1 MKSPQSPIIFL
12 DHDGVICL
20 RRNWGSR
27 FKKAVGWAKEHGI
40 GLAGFYERA
49 DLPVGVLFDDFDQKA
64 VGVLNRIISET
75 GADIIVSS
83 DWRLQ
88 ADLPTLQRFY
98 LEQGVVKGPIG
109 MTGIC
114 RDAQFEEAR
123 VKEIQGW
130 LEQSPHSLWVAVDD
144 MNLGALGR
152 FVHTTRSREGIK
164 QSGVAEKIIGLLKE
178 P

>member
-1 MKSPQSPIIFL
+1 MKTFQTPIIFL

-20 RRNWGSR
+20 RGNWGSR
-27 FKKAVGWAKEHGI
+27 FKKAQRWAKEHDI
-40 GLAGFYERA
+40 AMAGFYERP

-64 VGVLNRIISET
+64 VKVLNGIINET

-88 ADLPTLQRFY
+88 ADLPALQRFY
-98 LEQGVVKGPIG
+98 LEQGVIKGPIG

-130 LEQSPHSLWVAVDD
+130 LEQSPRPNWVAVDD
-144 MNLGALGR
+144 MDLSALGR
-152 FVHTTRSREGIK
+152 FVHTPRSSEGIK
-164 QSGVAEKIIGLLKE
+164 QSGVAEKIIRLLKE